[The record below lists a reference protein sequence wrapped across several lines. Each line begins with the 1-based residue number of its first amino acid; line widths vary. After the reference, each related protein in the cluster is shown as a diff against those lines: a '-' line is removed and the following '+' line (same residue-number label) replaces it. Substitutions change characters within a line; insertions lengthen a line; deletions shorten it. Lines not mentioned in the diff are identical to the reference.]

1 MQQSINIERAE
12 RELLEER
19 LQEKRA
25 AREKMVDEERR
36 TRIKFFKKNMMAK
49 FSQQMAKFS
58 QQMGNQQVITV
69 IFFPPCKIYFQTC
82 IVESALLFA
91 GA

>member
-36 TRIKFFKKNMMAK
+36 TRIKFF
-49 FSQQMAKFS
+49 
-58 QQMGNQQVITV
+58 
-69 IFFPPCKIYFQTC
+69 
-82 IVESALLFA
+82 
-91 GA
+91 

>member
-1 MQQSINIERAE
+1 MQPSINIERAE

-36 TRIKFFKKNMMAK
+36 TRIKFF
-49 FSQQMAKFS
+49 
-58 QQMGNQQVITV
+58 
-69 IFFPPCKIYFQTC
+69 
-82 IVESALLFA
+82 
-91 GA
+91 